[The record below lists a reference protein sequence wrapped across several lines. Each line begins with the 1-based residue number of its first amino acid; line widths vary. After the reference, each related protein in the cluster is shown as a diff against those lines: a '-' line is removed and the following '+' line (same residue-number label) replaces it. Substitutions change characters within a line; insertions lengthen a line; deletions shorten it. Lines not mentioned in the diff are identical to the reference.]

1 MLSKFKSDSF
11 LFSGSCILSRQ
22 SANHPT
28 ARPLHDNPLIRL
40 SVFHDKKEFEPEYN
54 CSIKNIGNFLKIKN
68 FLKRFNCS
76 ESISKSLRGK
86 APPPDTPIISI
97 KLVQTKRNV

>member
-40 SVFHDKKEFEPEYN
+40 SVFHDKKEFESEYN
-54 CSIKNIGNFLKIKN
+54 CSIKNMGNFLKIKN
-68 FLKRFNCS
+68 FLKRFNCPD
-76 ESISKSLRGK
+76 SISKSLKGM
-86 APPPDTPIISI
+86 APPRIHHSCR
-97 KLVQTKRNV
+97 LNCSRLNEM